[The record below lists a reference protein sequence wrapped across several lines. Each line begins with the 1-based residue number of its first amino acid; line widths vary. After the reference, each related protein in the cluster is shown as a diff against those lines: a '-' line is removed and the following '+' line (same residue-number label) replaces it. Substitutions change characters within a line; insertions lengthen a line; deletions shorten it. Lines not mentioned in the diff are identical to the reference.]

1 MTDERYDEQGQEFNG
16 ATLGP
21 IPTDDEM
28 KGKYI
33 GVLGVTPQPVK
44 EAPNVGRCEQ
54 CGADYNQYD
63 VPFSHKSVAGNLMP
77 GHADIPTTPAK
88 RIPLYGLSM
97 WEVSAAEQEI
107 NPVFYKIKDL
117 LWDKVPDTDEY
128 NDPVSNH
135 NTLVYVGFLRGKQAS
150 VNTIKE
156 QVTCPICVSGDTHRS
171 NTNEHINEPK
181 LPEGLDQLINEFARH
196 RPNDLQIGKDF
207 ILESFRR
214 GRDSKIS

>member
-1 MTDERYDEQGQEFNG
+1 
-16 ATLGP
+16 
-21 IPTDDEM
+21 
-28 KGKYI
+28 
-33 GVLGVTPQPVK
+33 
-44 EAPNVGRCEQ
+44 
-54 CGADYNQYD
+54 
-63 VPFSHKSVAGNLMP
+63 MP

-156 QVTCPICVSGDTHRS
+156 QVTCPICVSGDMQRS